1 MGPENPIVAVAAALH
16 AATLRDLAA
25 IEYVERD
32 WERHRAWVDAMTR
45 EERAKV
51 YAEEHSSGVCLG
63 PTVARRRRPSEEEC
77 LVTVFPQVWGST
89 ALGYGGIGG
98 AAMSTAYTVV
108 VESRIVAQRA
118 VYFGRSGRLAY
129 LVPMGAGAEENFS
142 RALAERAM
150 PSVRDAAL
158 LGWLPV
164 AACVS

>member
-51 YAEEHSSGVCLG
+51 
-63 PTVARRRRPSEEEC
+63 EEC